1 MTLDKCGV
9 MIPNIVLKTFV
20 SLRFLCDERIFAIGV
35 AGGTDITDCA
45 ITASGRAE
53 LSAIENYL

>member
-1 MTLDKCGV
+1 

-45 ITASGRAE
+45 ITASG
-53 LSAIENYL
+53 